1 MNISPHLLIDALILK
16 FLALWTLNNLLLL
29 SWLIISIAKKDEV
42 VNLALKEDNL
52 FFKLMILNH
61 FNSNEDDV
69 LMSIEDLRDLRLRKQ
84 KIESEKKAR
93 KYIMDIN
100 QRYRKMSALKRNN
113 FLRNINP
120 FKKAA

>member
-1 MNISPHLLIDALILK
+1 MK
-16 FLALWTLNNLLLL
+16 
-29 SWLIISIAKKDEV
+29 
-42 VNLALKEDNL
+42 
-52 FFKLMILNH
+52 LNH

-69 LMSIEDLRDLRLRKQ
+69 LMSIEDSRALRLRKQ

-100 QRYRKMSALKRNN
+100 QRYRKMSARKSNN
-113 FLRNINP
+113 FLRNMNP